1 MPHFHVRVVDCSGRG
16 LFGSWTARVVDCS
29 GRGLLGSWTVLVV
42 DCSGR
47 GLLGSWTV
55 RVVDCSGRG
64 LIGSWTV
71 RVVDCSSRGLN
82 TSDKGDDAA
91 GCGMYRVISRL
102 TITGVDLS
110 GHTSDILLLILT
122 IRR

>member
-1 MPHFHVRVVDCSGRG
+1 MRYVSRWTDDCDINLTYLLQRNQIVYTALPCSSRG
-16 LFGSWTARVVDCS
+16 LF
-29 GRGLLGSWTVLVV
+29 
-42 DCSGR
+42 
-47 GLLGSWTV
+47 GSWTV

-64 LIGSWTV
+64 LFGSWTV